1 MASSTSSLPP
11 PSPSPLAQPPEFAPE
26 SHGQAADETQQP
38 PDPLANVP
46 DLSTTKAETDDDK
59 AAGLRL
65 VADSVA
71 QQRQQAARA
80 VIFHPLT
87 LSAVVALLAMVANIL
102 YKGHLSDW
110 ALVGTTGTGVVMAV
124 LISVR
129 WAVGGYVDEAERV
142 GTWAWLDRGRDDTM
156 VGKED
161 DVLLTRFGD
170 EVIGAVVFRGVR
182 EVADPGP
189 AASPGTKKSR
199 RQLASGAGAKA
210 NSGVRAVI
218 RAWTVK
224 RRYRGKGVGTGL
236 LEEVIR
242 VVKERGWGAGIGF
255 ADDHANSK
263 RILWPTFNASFERG
277 ERRARVHLEK
287 LLEREQESGDAGAG
301 AGAVVEAKR
310 RKR

>member
-11 PSPSPLAQPPEFAPE
+11 PSPSPLAQPPKFSPK
-26 SHGQAADETQQP
+26 SQGQAADETQQP
-38 PDPLANVP
+38 PDPLADIP
-46 DLSTTKAETDDDK
+46 DLSTTKAETDDDR

-80 VIFHPLT
+80 VIFHPLS
-87 LSAVVALLAMVANIL
+87 LSAVVALLAMVINIL
-102 YKGHLSDW
+102 YKGNLSDW

-142 GTWAWLDRGRDDTM
+142 GTWAWLNGGRDNTM

-161 DVLLTRFGD
+161 DVLLTRFGN
-170 EVIGAVVFRGVR
+170 EVIGAIVFRGVR
-182 EVADPGP
+182 EAADPGP
-189 AASPGTKKSR
+189 AGPKKSR
-199 RQLASGAGAKA
+199 RQPLGASAKA

-224 RRYRGKGVGTGL
+224 QRYRGRGVGTGL
-236 LEEVIR
+236 LEEVIK
-242 VVKERGWGAGIGF
+242 VIKERGWGAGIGF

-263 RILWPTFNASFERG
+263 RILWPIFNASFERG
-277 ERRARVHLEK
+277 ERRARECLEK
-287 LLEREQESGDAGAG
+287 LLEREQESTDAGIG
-301 AGAVVEAKR
+301 AGVEAKR
-310 RKR
+310 RKK